1 MCARFSDED
10 VGKTVYNAA
19 DEEVGIVSE
28 VEHGTAHVEPD
39 PGITDTISAKLGW
52 GDAGEGAY
60 PLQED
65 SVESVTDDAI
75 HLKGG
80 LGGGETATHAETDT
94 GTGTRSDDGTDM
106 KNDPP
111 MRGNDDTRGSEGKV
125 YDDDHSGRTDDDD
138 SLIGDDDSRRTDD
151 DDSLIGDDDSGRTD
165 DDDSLIGD
173 DDDSRRTDDDS
184 LIGDDD
190 DSGLMDD
197 DDSLIGDDDDEMSDG
212 DRSTL
217 GDSDDDDD
225 GLGN

>member
-19 DEEVGIVSE
+19 DEEVGIVAE

-52 GDAGEGAY
+52 GDASEGSY
-60 PLQED
+60 PLKEG

-75 HLKGG
+75 HLKGDEHEG
-80 LGGGETATHAETDT
+80 SMSGAEQRAQEGD
-94 GTGTRSDDGTDM
+94 
-106 KNDPP
+106 KNYDVA
-111 MRGNDDTRGSEGKV
+111 DDTPLRGEEGNV
-125 YDDDHSGRTDDDD
+125 RTDDHSHADDDDHAHAHDDDSLIGDDDDSGFMDDDGDSRRTDDDD
-138 SLIGDDDSRRTDD
+138 SLIGDDSGRRED

-173 DDDSRRTDDDS
+173 DDDS
-184 LIGDDD
+184 
-190 DSGLMDD
+190 GLMD
-197 DDSLIGDDDDEMSDG
+197 DDDDEMSDG

-225 GLGN
+225 RLGN